1 MTTGDDAAPVT
12 RERRPAPTPA
22 PRPPTPLPRAT
33 PAGRKEE
40 RLGDVLVRTGVLTA
54 AQLEEGL
61 AQGRRVGEPLGAVLM
76 AKQWI
81 TRRQLYVA
89 LADVWGAEMAFV
101 DPVEVDPD
109 LAGLFPYP
117 QLAREM
123 WVPLRTELGPDG
135 QVQVVVA
142 TSGRPSEHIAAE
154 VAERTGVDRVH
165 QVVTTDWDVQRALR
179 TVWREEVV
187 HEAVSSLAERRPE
200 ESAST
205 VFTWPQVA
213 SAVVA
218 ALAVVVGLVLDAP
231 TTVVVLL
238 AVINVTIGLSVGAK
252 ALISTVGTASET
264 VEQVT
269 EEEVAALVD
278 ADLPRYT
285 ILVPVYKEAG
295 IVGLLMKNLSSLDYP
310 REKLEILLLLEED
323 DPETLAAA
331 LAAAPPDIVRILV
344 VPHSMPKT
352 KPRACNVGLS
362 FARGDL
368 VVIYDAEDR
377 PDPDQLKK
385 SVIAFRKGGEDLVCV
400 QAALNYFNAEENLLT
415 RMFTLEYSSW
425 FDYTLP
431 GLDALR
437 LPIPLGGTSNHF
449 RADMLRELGGW
460 DPFNVTEDADL
471 GVRSSARGGRVTV
484 VNSTTYEEAN
494 MAVGNWIRQRSRWIK
509 GYMQTFLVHTRHPM
523 RLVRQIGLR
532 QAIGF
537 LLTIGGTPATFL
549 LTPVLWVLFVLYLAF
564 PRQFS
569 PALPPWLEYVSL
581 ANLLIG
587 NGMIVY
593 LSLLAGFKRRSY
605 GLVGYALLSPFY
617 WMLHS
622 VASYKA
628 AWQLVTKPFY
638 WEKTQHGLTSHTQDD
653 GADGAHGDPAEDH
666 PTEATADGAG
676 PAPDGSPPSPPP
688 APHEAASAVPALTR
702 VPAAQAL
709 PVLAVLAAATAVA
722 AAAAQEPSAQDPARP
737 APAPPA
743 PAHPSPAPASP
754 TPPRPAH
761 PSPTPPRPTPLESVP
776 VDTPEPS
783 PAPEADPTP
792 LPAAPV
798 PPVVRRT
805 VVPMPPLDLDDLAQ
819 LRAELDVLDEHDM
832 ISELSSVPQRR
843 GSHRARSYD
852 VETGGGLP
860 EPARPDPA
868 DLARRLVEQIGVD
881 GLGPDGRGAHSLGG
895 RPPVPPFP
903 AGRGL
908 PPVPGPRALPAV
920 PVVAS
925 DTRPPVRALPPVPPV
940 PVRPAAEPVRREGPL
955 PTLAPRPDPVTPI
968 TAPRPVPPPAPR
980 SAGAVSRVGT
990 LRPVPAPAA
999 ARTGAPPRV
1008 AGPASGLLSWLGDPS

>member
-1 MTTGDDAAPVT
+1 MA
-12 RERRPAPTPA
+12 ER
-22 PRPPTPLPRAT
+22 
-33 PAGRKEE
+33 
-40 RLGDVLVRTGVLTA
+40 RLGDVLLETGVITPEQLT
-54 AQLEEGL
+54 EGL
-61 AQGRRVGEPLGAVLM
+61 AQARRISEPLGSVLL

-89 LADVWGAEMAFV
+89 LADVWGTEMAFV

-109 LAGLFPYP
+109 LAQLFPYP

-123 WVPLRTELGPDG
+123 WVPLRTERTDDG
-135 QVQVVVA
+135 ELQVVVA
-142 TSGRPSEHIAAE
+142 SSGRPNEHIEQE
-154 VAERTGVDRVH
+154 VRERTGIHRVH
-165 QVVTTDWDVQRALR
+165 QLVTTDWDVQRALR

-218 ALAVVVGLVLDAP
+218 AVAVVVGLVLDFP

-238 AVINVTIGLSVGAK
+238 GIINVTIGLAVGAK
-252 ALISTVGTASET
+252 AVISTVGTASET

-269 EEEVAALVD
+269 DEEVAALTD
-278 ADLPRYT
+278 AELPHYT

-295 IVGLLMKNLSSLDYP
+295 IVGLLMRNLSSLDYP

-323 DPETLAAA
+323 DPETLQAA

-385 SVIAFRKGGEDLVCV
+385 SVVAFAKGGQDLVCV

-431 GLDALR
+431 GLDAMR

-471 GVRSSARGGRVTV
+471 GVRASARGGRVAV

-494 MAVGNWIRQRSRWIK
+494 MAVGNWLRQRSRWIK
-509 GYMQTFLVHTRHPM
+509 GYMQTFLVHSRHPLK
-523 RLVRQIGLR
+523 LVRAIGLR
-532 QAIGF
+532 QTIGF

-549 LTPVLWVLFVLYLAF
+549 LTPILWVLFILYLAF

-587 NGMIVY
+587 NGLIVY

-605 GLVGYALLSPFY
+605 GLVAYALLSPLY

-622 VASYKA
+622 IASYKA

-653 GADGAHGDPAEDH
+653 EPVDDPALTR
-666 PTEATADGAG
+666 PAEASPAVASPAVASPAVAAAPAG
-676 PAPDGSPPSPPP
+676 PAPV
-688 APHEAASAVPALTR
+688 ASTHQR
-702 VPAAQAL
+702 VPAAVAL
-709 PVLAVLAAATAVA
+709 AELAGAAVRSD
-722 AAAAQEPSAQDPARP
+722 QPDP
-737 APAPPA
+737 
-743 PAHPSPAPASP
+743 HP
-754 TPPRPAH
+754 
-761 PSPTPPRPTPLESVP
+761 L
-776 VDTPEPS
+776 
-783 PAPEADPTP
+783 PAPEPDPTED
-792 LPAAPV
+792 
-798 PPVVRRT
+798 
-805 VVPMPPLDLDDLAQ
+805 PMPPLDLDDLAALQ
-819 LRAELDVLDEHDM
+819 AELEVLDERDL
-832 ISELSSVPQRR
+832 IAELAPTRVSPRPVPRV
-843 GSHRARSYD
+843 APP
-852 VETGGGLP
+852 TGVHPAALP
-860 EPARPDPA
+860 VPRVVAPPVTA
-868 DLARRLVEQIGVD
+868 M
-881 GLGPDGRGAHSLGG
+881 
-895 RPPVPPFP
+895 PVPPVV
-903 AGRGL
+903 
-908 PPVPGPRALPAV
+908 PPPTGPTTDPGPT
-920 PVVAS
+920 
-925 DTRPPVRALPPVPPV
+925 TRPPVRRLPPVPAPV
-940 PVRPAAEPVRREGPL
+940 DRPVRRTGPL
-955 PTLAPRPDPVTPI
+955 PDLLPTRDAAETAAVDEATPARAVHTRP
-968 TAPRPVPPPAPR
+968 PVPGMTVVRVLPTVPAVAAGDLGTRVARGPRHAALPPAGEP
-980 SAGAVSRVGT
+980 VG
-990 LRPVPAPAA
+990 R
-999 ARTGAPPRV
+999 
-1008 AGPASGLLSWLGDPS
+1008 GLLSWAVDGTTDGAGR

>member
-1 MTTGDDAAPVT
+1 MQHSAPAAPA
-12 RERRPAPTPA
+12 RPAVA
-22 PRPPTPLPRAT
+22 E
-33 PAGRKEE
+33 K
-40 RLGDVLVRTGVLTA
+40 RLGDVLVGNGTITT
-54 AQLEEGL
+54 AQLAQGL
-61 AQGRRVGEPLGAVLM
+61 AQARRIDEPLGSVLL

-89 LADVWGAEMAFV
+89 LAEVWGTEMAFV

-109 LAGLFPYP
+109 LAQLFPYP

-123 WVPLRTELGPDG
+123 WVPLRTERTPDG
-135 QVQVVVA
+135 ELQVVVA
-142 TSGRPSEHIAAE
+142 SSGRPGEHVERE
-154 VAERTGVDRVH
+154 VRERTGIQRVH
-165 QVVTTDWDVQRALR
+165 QLVTTDWDVQRALR
-179 TVWREEVV
+179 TVWRDEVV

-218 ALAVVVGLVLDAP
+218 ALAVVLGLVLDAS

-238 AVINVTIGLSVGAK
+238 GIINVTIGLAVGAK

-269 EEEVAALVD
+269 DAEVAALTD
-278 ADLPRYT
+278 AELPRYT

-323 DPETLAAA
+323 DPETLQAA

-344 VPHSMPKT
+344 VPHSLPKT

-385 SVIAFRKGGEDLVCV
+385 SVVAFAKGGADLVCV

-431 GLDALR
+431 GLDAMR

-460 DPFNVTEDADL
+460 DAFNVTEDADL
-471 GVRSSARGGRVTV
+471 GVRASARGGRVAV

-494 MAVGNWIRQRSRWIK
+494 MAVGNWLRQRSRWIK
-509 GYMQTFLVHTRHPM
+509 GYMQTFLVHSRHPV
-523 RLVRQIGLR
+523 RLVRAIGLR
-532 QAIGF
+532 QAVGF

-549 LTPVLWVLFVLYLAF
+549 LTPVLWVLFILYLAF

-587 NGMIVY
+587 NGLIVY
-593 LSLLAGFKRRSY
+593 LSLLAGFKRRTY
-605 GLVGYALLSPFY
+605 GLVAYALLSPLY

-638 WEKTQHGLTSHTQDD
+638 WEKTEHGLTSHTQDAGD
-653 GADGAHGDPAEDH
+653 DDAADAAATTRPAE
-666 PTEATADGAG
+666 
-676 PAPDGSPPSPPP
+676 
-688 APHEAASAVPALTR
+688 SAPALVTTAPAAPTHER
-702 VPAAQAL
+702 VPAA
-709 PVLAVLAAATAVA
+709 VA
-722 AAAAQEPSAQDPARP
+722 
-737 APAPPA
+737 
-743 PAHPSPAPASP
+743 
-754 TPPRPAH
+754 
-761 PSPTPPRPTPLESVP
+761 
-776 VDTPEPS
+776 
-783 PAPEADPTP
+783 
-792 LPAAPV
+792 
-798 PPVVRRT
+798 
-805 VVPMPPLDLDDLAQ
+805 
-819 LRAELDVLDEHDM
+819 RAEL
-832 ISELSSVPQRR
+832 
-843 GSHRARSYD
+843 
-852 VETGGGLP
+852 
-860 EPARPDPA
+860 
-868 DLARRLVEQIGVD
+868 
-881 GLGPDGRGAHSLGG
+881 
-895 RPPVPPFP
+895 
-903 AGRGL
+903 AG
-908 PPVPGPRALPAV
+908 
-920 PVVAS
+920 
-925 DTRPPVRALPPVPPV
+925 
-940 PVRPAAEPVRREGPL
+940 
-955 PTLAPRPDPVTPI
+955 
-968 TAPRPVPPPAPR
+968 
-980 SAGAVSRVGT
+980 
-990 LRPVPAPAA
+990 
-999 ARTGAPPRV
+999 
-1008 AGPASGLLSWLGDPS
+1008 